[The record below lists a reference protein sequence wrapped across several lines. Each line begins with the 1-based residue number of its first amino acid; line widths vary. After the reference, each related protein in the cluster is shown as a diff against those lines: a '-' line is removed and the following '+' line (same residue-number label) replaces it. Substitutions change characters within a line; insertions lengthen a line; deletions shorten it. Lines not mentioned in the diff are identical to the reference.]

1 MDIAG
6 IIGLVFKGIDVAKEV
21 LAVGKDV
28 APVVKNLV
36 EIVTGVENG
45 TMTDERLLE
54 IENELDRQIEEFN
67 EPIE

>member
-54 IENELDRQIEEFN
+54 IANELDRQIEEFN
-67 EPIE
+67 EPIV

>member
-1 MDIAG
+1 MDIAA

-36 EIVTGVENG
+36 EIVTGIENG

-54 IENELDRQIEEFN
+54 IANELDRQIEEFN
-67 EPIE
+67 EPIV